1 MNRLLYTLVIMA
13 GLMFQ
18 ACSSDDEPAV
28 LAGVEVSGT
37 SFQMT
42 EAGEA
47 SLGFTVTPADASV
60 DNIALVK
67 GGEAFEI
74 IDKAPAGDG
83 KWTVRL
89 KATDFANVGADNNVT
104 LSIAQTGGVTKDA
117 DFNIEDPFSIDGKF
131 DIFCPRA
138 FNFYGAEDSH
148 KDATCLPILINA
160 TNESDLAMIN
170 VKDIKLTT
178 GAISQK
184 VSPDG
189 FVLEPMA
196 DNANGVVM
204 KANQS
209 KLDELKSAIT
219 TYTTLEYR
227 LILTS
232 KIGRMAALPLSVM
245 TCRPEGTV
253 VENEELTIAKAD
265 IENPDYHKEITLDV
279 THNLR
284 QIGVM
289 ELGNNVTIEEIG
301 LLNDKGEAVA
311 EGSIIPAYIT
321 DSEGNMV
328 CDFNIYGDTEFDLAP
343 GTYTYVQRFHVTVTV
358 KGVNYTTA
366 CADLRF
372 KVVIK

>member
-1 MNRLLYTLVIMA
+1 MNRLLYIFVIMA

-18 ACSSDDEPAV
+18 ACSNDDEPAV
-28 LAGVEVSGT
+28 LAGVEVNGT
-37 SFQMT
+37 SFQMN
-42 EAGEA
+42 EAGEV

-60 DNIALVK
+60 DNITPIK

-74 IDKAPAGDG
+74 VDKASAGDG

-89 KATDFANVGADNNVT
+89 KATDFANVWADNNVT
-104 LSIAQTGGVTKDA
+104 LSIAQNGGVTKEA
-117 DFNIEDPFSIDGKF
+117 NFNIEDPFSIDGKF
-131 DIFCPRA
+131 DIFCPRG
-138 FNFYGAEDSH
+138 FDFYGAEDSH

-160 TNESDLAMIN
+160 TNESDLDMIDM
-170 VKDIKLTT
+170 KEIKLAT
-178 GAISQK
+178 GVTSQK
-184 VSPDG
+184 VSPDC

-204 KANQS
+204 KANPS

-232 KIGRMAALPLSVM
+232 RNGRMAALTLSAIA
-245 TCRPEGTV
+245 CRPEGSI

-289 ELGNNVTIEEIG
+289 ELGSNVSIEEIG
-301 LLNDKGEAVA
+301 LLNDKGEAIA
-311 EGSIIPAYIT
+311 EGSIIPDYKT
-321 DSEGNMV
+321 DDKGNMV
-328 CDFNIYGDTEFDLAP
+328 CDFNIYGDNEFNLEP

-358 KGVNYTTA
+358 KGVKYTTA

-372 KVVIK
+372 KVDIN

>member
-1 MNRLLYTLVIMA
+1 MNRLLYTFVIMA

-18 ACSSDDEPAV
+18 ACSNDDEPAV
-28 LAGVEVSGT
+28 LAGVEVNGT

-42 EAGEA
+42 EAGEV

-60 DNIALVK
+60 DNITLVK

-83 KWTVRL
+83 KWSVRL
-89 KATDFANVGADNNVT
+89 KATDFANVLADNNVT
-104 LSIAQTGGVTKDA
+104 LSIAQNGGVTKEA

-131 DIFCPRA
+131 DIFAPRA

-160 TNESDLAMIN
+160 TNESDLGMIN
-170 VKDIKLTT
+170 MKDINLTT
-178 GAISQK
+178 GAITQK
-184 VSPDG
+184 VSPDC

-204 KANQS
+204 KANPS

-232 KIGRMAALPLSVM
+232 RNGRMAALPLSVM
-245 TCRPEGTV
+245 TCRPEGSM
-253 VENEELTIAKAD
+253 VENEELTIAKGD

-301 LLNDKGEAVA
+301 LLNDKGESVA
-311 EGSIIPAYIT
+311 EGSIIPDYKT
-321 DSEGNMV
+321 DDKGNMV
-328 CDFNIYGDTEFDLAP
+328 CDFNIYGANKFNLAP
-343 GTYTYVQRFHVTVTV
+343 GTYTYMQRFHVTVTV
-358 KGVNYTTA
+358 KGAKYTTV
-366 CADLRF
+366 CSDLRF

>member
-1 MNRLLYTLVIMA
+1 
-13 GLMFQ
+13 
-18 ACSSDDEPAV
+18 
-28 LAGVEVSGT
+28 
-37 SFQMT
+37 
-42 EAGEA
+42 
-47 SLGFTVTPADASV
+47 
-60 DNIALVK
+60 
-67 GGEAFEI
+67 
-74 IDKAPAGDG
+74 
-83 KWTVRL
+83 
-89 KATDFANVGADNNVT
+89 
-104 LSIAQTGGVTKDA
+104 
-117 DFNIEDPFSIDGKF
+117 
-131 DIFCPRA
+131 
-138 FNFYGAEDSH
+138 
-148 KDATCLPILINA
+148 
-160 TNESDLAMIN
+160 
-170 VKDIKLTT
+170 
-178 GAISQK
+178 
-184 VSPDG
+184 
-189 FVLEPMA
+189 MA

-289 ELGNNVTIEEIG
+289 ELENNVTIEEIG

-311 EGSIIPAYIT
+311 EGSIIPDYIT
-321 DSEGNMV
+321 DGNGNMV
-328 CDFNIYGDTEFDLAP
+328 CDFNIYGDTEFDLAS

>member
-1 MNRLLYTLVIMA
+1 MNRLLYILVIMA

-18 ACSSDDEPAV
+18 ACSNDDEPAV
-28 LAGVEVSGT
+28 LAGVEVNGT

-42 EAGEA
+42 EAGEV
-47 SLGFTVTPADASV
+47 SLSFTVTPADASI
-60 DNIALVK
+60 DNITLVK
-67 GGEAFEI
+67 GGEAFAI

-83 KWTVRL
+83 KWSVKL
-89 KATDFANVGADNNVT
+89 KATDFANVLADNNVT
-104 LSIAQTGGVTKDA
+104 LSIAQNGGVTKEA

-131 DIFCPRA
+131 DIFAPRA

-148 KDATCLPILINA
+148 NDATCLPILINA
-160 TNESDLAMIN
+160 TNESDLGMIN
-170 VKDIKLTT
+170 MKDFKLTT
-178 GAISQK
+178 GAITQR
-184 VSPDG
+184 VSPDC

-204 KANQS
+204 KANPS

-232 KIGRMAALPLSVM
+232 RNGRMAALPLSVM

-301 LLNDKGEAVA
+301 LLNDKGESVA
-311 EGSIIPAYIT
+311 EGSIIPDYKT
-321 DSEGNMV
+321 DDKGNMV
-328 CDFNIYGDTEFDLAP
+328 CDFNIHGDNKFNLAR

-358 KGVNYTTA
+358 KSAKYATV

-372 KVVIK
+372 KVVIQ

>member
-1 MNRLLYTLVIMA
+1 MNRLLYTFVIMA

-18 ACSSDDEPAV
+18 ACSNDDEPAV
-28 LAGVEVSGT
+28 LAGVEVNGT

-42 EAGEA
+42 EAGEV

-60 DNIALVK
+60 DNITLVK

-83 KWTVRL
+83 KWSVRL
-89 KATDFANVGADNNVT
+89 KATDFANVLADNNVT
-104 LSIAQTGGVTKDA
+104 LSIAQNGGVTKEA

-131 DIFCPRA
+131 DIFAPRA

-160 TNESDLAMIN
+160 TNESDLGMIN
-170 VKDIKLTT
+170 MKDIKLTT
-178 GAISQK
+178 GAITQR
-184 VSPDG
+184 VSPDC

-204 KANQS
+204 KANPS
-209 KLDELKSAIT
+209 KFDELKSAIT

-232 KIGRMAALPLSVM
+232 RNGRMAALSLSVM
-245 TCRPEGTV
+245 TCRPEGSM
-253 VENEELTIAKAD
+253 VENEELTIAKGD

-301 LLNDKGEAVA
+301 LFNDKGESVA
-311 EGSIIPAYIT
+311 EGSIIPDYKT
-321 DSEGNMV
+321 DDKGNMV
-328 CDFNIYGDTEFDLAP
+328 CDFNIHGDNEFNLAA
-343 GTYTYVQRFHVTVTV
+343 GTYTYMQRFHVTVTV
-358 KGVNYTTA
+358 KGARYTTV

>member
-1 MNRLLYTLVIMA
+1 MNRLLYILAIMT
-13 GLMFQ
+13 GLMLQ
-18 ACSSDDEPAV
+18 ACSNDEEPAV
-28 LAGVEVSGT
+28 LAGVEVNGT

-42 EAGEA
+42 EDGEV

-60 DNIALVK
+60 DNIALSR
-67 GGEAFEI
+67 GGEAFKI
-74 IDKAPAGDG
+74 IDNVPAGHG

-89 KATDFANVGADNNVT
+89 KATDFANVRPDNKVT
-104 LSIAQTGGVTKDA
+104 LSIAQRGGVTKEA

-138 FNFYGAEDSH
+138 FDFYGAEDSH
-148 KDATCLPILINA
+148 KDDTCLPILINA
-160 TNESDLAMIN
+160 TNESDFAMIN

-178 GAISQK
+178 GVTSQK
-184 VSPDG
+184 VSPDC

-204 KANQS
+204 KADQS
-209 KLDELKSAIT
+209 KLEDLKSAIP

-232 KIGRMAALPLSVM
+232 GSGRMAVLPLSVIA
-245 TCRPEGTV
+245 CRPQGTI
-253 VENEELTIAKAD
+253 VENEDLTIAKAD
-265 IENPDYHKEITLDV
+265 IENPDYHKGITLDV

-301 LLNDKGEAVA
+301 LFNDKGETIAD
-311 EGSIIPAYIT
+311 GSILPDYIT
-321 DSEGNMV
+321 DDKGNMV
-328 CDFNIYGDTEFDLAP
+328 CDFNIYGDNEFNLAP
-343 GTYTYVQRFHVTVTV
+343 GTYTYVQRFHVTVTA
-358 KGVNYTTA
+358 KGVKYTTV

>member
-1 MNRLLYTLVIMA
+1 MA

-28 LAGVEVSGT
+28 LAGVEVNGT

-42 EAGEA
+42 EAGEV

-74 IDKAPAGDG
+74 IDKAPGGDG

-184 VSPDG
+184 VSPDC

-289 ELGNNVTIEEIG
+289 ELENNVTIEEIG

-311 EGSIIPAYIT
+311 EGSIIPDYIT
-321 DSEGNMV
+321 DGNGNMV
-328 CDFNIYGDTEFDLAP
+328 CDFNIYGDTEFDLAS